1 MNEELP
7 KLLADSSH
15 MLRMYMV
22 SAVTVLFVRHIAE
35 SSVVP
40 APRGHQYKMF
50 KLVEQILV
58 QSLTE
63 TEAVSGR
70 CLAFNP
76 KAAHSTTEKF
86 LILF

>member
-1 MNEELP
+1 
-7 KLLADSSH
+7 
-15 MLRMYMV
+15 MV
-22 SAVTVLFVRHIAE
+22 SAATVLFVRHTAE

-40 APRGHQYKMF
+40 APRGDQYKMF

-70 CLAFNP
+70 CSAF
-76 KAAHSTTEKF
+76 KLKSVHSTRGHFFF
-86 LILF
+86 LFLVVF